1 MFFNKNY
8 LKKKIPFFPEICF
21 HYSQLYSQKLSK
33 KRSYHR
39 PRFVFTVYRIHAVS
53 CRSEIKVFN
62 DLSRSTEKRFTKSKS
77 NARTKKETPE
87 SIVKLFEFSKR
98 YSHGIRRISFYKMLE
113 KHMSE
118 ISLISDHKK
127 IYKGNSISLAL
138 EKCIKNTK

>member
-1 MFFNKNY
+1 M
-8 LKKKIPFFPEICF
+8 
-21 HYSQLYSQKLSK
+21 
-33 KRSYHR
+33 
-39 PRFVFTVYRIHAVS
+39 
-53 CRSEIKVFN
+53 
-62 DLSRSTEKRFTKSKS
+62 
-77 NARTKKETPE
+77 KKETPE